1 MSLTN
6 EERITLVALEL
17 KKAKETFEEI
27 DILTSANRW
36 NGAANRLYYAV
47 FHAVNALLLS

>member
-6 EERITLVALEL
+6 EERSTLVELEL
-17 KKAKETFEEI
+17 KKATETFEEI
-27 DILTSANRW
+27 VILQTANRW

-47 FHAVNALLLS
+47 FHAITP